1 MPRRGNVRGDPRRR
15 SVTDLNDL
23 NDLQRLANART
34 DELSDIDDRSELRSR
49 YYNLLQELRVI
60 LPGVQ
65 VLMAFLFTA
74 PFAARFEQLDD
85 VELRAY
91 FIALTCSVLASV
103 TFIMP
108 TAFHRAAGPTIRSA
122 RLVWSVRMTVA
133 GLAFLAGALVA
144 TTYSVTHFVFGA
156 TWALWMAGG
165 LAGAILVL
173 WLVVPITIRRAHN
186 GDKAAP

>member
-1 MPRRGNVRGDPRRR
+1 VTEALRRA
-15 SVTDLNDL
+15 
-23 NDLQRLANART
+23 ANARS
-34 DELSDIDDRSELRSR
+34 DELSDVEDRGELRSR

-85 VELRAY
+85 TELAAY
-91 FIALTCSVLASV
+91 FAALACSVLASV

-122 RLVWSVRMTVA
+122 RLVWSVRMTVT
-133 GLAFLAGALVA
+133 GLVFLAGALTA
-144 TTYSVTHFVFGA
+144 TTYCVTHFVFGGQ
-156 TWALWMAGG
+156 WALTVTLALAVAIAG
-165 LAGAILVL
+165 L
-173 WLVVPITIRRAHN
+173 WLLLPMAVRRSVNGSSGEHDAHP
-186 GDKAAP
+186 DRRSS